1 MVGGTHRR
9 CRGPPTI
16 TLELEGGP
24 TPKKAESA
32 TELSAERRGHAAMA
46 MKEAGLTVRD
56 IGAVLHVSHQRG
68 HQLLN
73 A

>member
-1 MVGGTHRR
+1 MEEADRLR
-9 CRGPPTI
+9 K
-16 TLELEGGP
+16 E
-24 TPKKAESA
+24 AESA
-32 TELSAERRGHAAMA
+32 AELSAERRRHAAMA

-56 IGAVLHVSHQRG
+56 IGTVLHVSHQRA

>member
-1 MVGGTHRR
+1 
-9 CRGPPTI
+9 
-16 TLELEGGP
+16 
-24 TPKKAESA
+24 
-32 TELSAERRGHAAMA
+32 MA

-56 IGAVLHVSHQRG
+56 IGTVLHVSHQRA